1 MGGVSTSPSQQR
13 TASPPEEPPGP
24 GGSGGGGGREPRW
37 VRAFVVALAAVA
49 LLLLGAAGGLLIGL
63 PGSSSDTV
71 PAADS
76 VDVGFAQDMSVHHNQ
91 AVQMASW
98 ERDHTADP
106 ALHQLAF
113 DIESTQGQQIGRM
126 QGWLA
131 LWGAAPYPVG
141 GHYMAWMTDSSSGHA
156 GMGGMSSAGVT
167 QMPGMASE
175 EDLRNL
181 RAASGQQLDVLFLQ
195 LMLRH
200 HQGGASMLQYAA
212 DHATVP
218 DVRNLA
224 SHMLSSQ
231 TSEAQYMEQL
241 LAQRGA
247 APLPPN

>member
-1 MGGVSTSPSQQR
+1 
-13 TASPPEEPPGP
+13 
-24 GGSGGGGGREPRW
+24 
-37 VRAFVVALAAVA
+37 VAVAAVA

-113 DIESTQGQQIGRM
+113 DMESTQGQQIGRM

-167 QMPGMASE
+167 RMPGMASE

-224 SHMLSSQ
+224 SQMLSSQ

>member
-1 MGGVSTSPSQQR
+1 MSTVSASREDTSP
-13 TASPPEEPPGP
+13 PHEPPASGGP
-24 GGSGGGGGREPRW
+24 GGRGGREPGW
-37 VRAFVVALAAVA
+37 VRPFVIVIAAVA
-49 LLLLGAAGGLLIGL
+49 LLLIGATGGLLIGL
-63 PGSSSDTV
+63 PGSSTPAT

-98 ERDHTADP
+98 ERDHTTDP

-131 LWGAAPYPVG
+131 MWGAATSPVG
-141 GHYMAWMTDSSSGHA
+141 GRYMAWMADDPAGHA
-156 GMGGMSSAGVT
+156 GMSSMSSTGVA

-175 EDLRNL
+175 EDLRAL
-181 RAASGQQLDVLFLQ
+181 RAATGPQLDVLFLQ

-200 HQGGASMLQYAA
+200 HEGGTSMLQYAV

-218 DVRNLA
+218 EVRNLA
-224 SHMLSSQ
+224 AQMLTSQ
-231 TSEAQYMEQL
+231 GSEAQYMKQL

-247 APLPPN
+247 SPLPVN